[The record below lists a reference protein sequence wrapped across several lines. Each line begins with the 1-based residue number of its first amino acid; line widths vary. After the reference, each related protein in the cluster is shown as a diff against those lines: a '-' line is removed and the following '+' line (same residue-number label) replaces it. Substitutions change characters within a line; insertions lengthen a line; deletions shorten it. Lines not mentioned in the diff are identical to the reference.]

1 MIKEGKYVT
10 YDLKPDRND
19 PTAVGT
25 RRDGPGDLCE
35 AAMIEQ
41 TIGFDALPRASYDE
55 RRAVRSFKM
64 NVSLPSEFASF
75 VDELVTTG
83 DISHRRGRG
92 VRALRRLKEDQA
104 NCESLQASFDEALAE
119 LERTGGTPLDFDEI
133 KRKARALAARRN

>member
-1 MIKEGKYVT
+1 
-10 YDLKPDRND
+10 
-19 PTAVGT
+19 
-25 RRDGPGDLCE
+25 
-35 AAMIEQ
+35 MIEQ

-83 DISHRRGRG
+83 AFPTAEAAVSE
-92 VRALRRLKEDQA
+92 ALRRLKEDQA